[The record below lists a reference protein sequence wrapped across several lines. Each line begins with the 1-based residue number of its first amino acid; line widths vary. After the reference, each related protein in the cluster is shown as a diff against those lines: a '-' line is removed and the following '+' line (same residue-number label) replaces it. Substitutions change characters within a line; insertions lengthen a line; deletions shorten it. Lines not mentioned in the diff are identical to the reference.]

1 MIGQTISHFRIVEKL
16 GEGGM
21 GVVYKAEDLRLRRPV
36 ALKFLSEAALSAV
49 ESRER
54 FHREAQAAAALSHP
68 NIATVFELIETGGM
82 SFIAMEF
89 VEGSTLERLIA
100 EGPLPLDQATEYS
113 VAVADA
119 LALAHR
125 RGVIHRDIKPANI
138 MVLGE
143 EEDPARRGLK
153 VLDFGVARI
162 EGAPGLT
169 VSGMPLGTLAYM
181 SPEQASGDR
190 TDQRTDLFSLGAV
203 FYEMVTGTPPFSA
216 STAAGF
222 LYQIIGEDPVP
233 PSRLRPDLPP
243 ALQEIILRA
252 LAKNPDRRYQ
262 SMPELLA
269 DLATYQYRPETAARR
284 SGPARASIAVLPF
297 EDISPDKESDFL
309 ADGIVEELVLTLSR
323 NPQLRVIART
333 SVMQYKGR
341 AADVRDIGRDLG
353 VSFVLEGS
361 VRRSGDHLRVIAQ
374 LIDVAD
380 GSHLWAEKFDGLMED
395 LFPFQE
401 SVAEQV
407 AGALK
412 AGLVEVEGETPQ
424 PRPVPTANTKAYEYF
439 IQGRLL
445 LDSPAP
451 ETLDRSVMMLQRAL
465 ELDPGMAAA
474 YGSLACANLWYVDTG
489 LRPDPKYLVE
499 AEQAARRALAL
510 EAQQP
515 DALYVLANLDLKDAR
530 VEDAFD
536 GFSRVLAADPGHGQA
551 RMWRACLLLYSS
563 FHEEALLEVD
573 RWLAVDPFAPL
584 AHWLRSTV
592 RLHQGRFDAAVA
604 EYEQVVAEIPTKL
617 AWLSLAYRYQGEL
630 DRAWDS
636 AERLKAADPE
646 GVLWKTAFGFL
657 KGAEG
662 RRDEVLEY
670 LDDEVKAFGWDF
682 FIVTYWVASLYA
694 LAGKADEAFRWLDRS
709 IEVGVRNHRFFE
721 IDPNLERIRDDPR
734 FYRVLG
740 EARGRAHGLG
750 TLIKREIPSAGVGV

>member
-1 MIGQTISHFRIVEKL
+1 MIGQTISHFRLVEKL

-36 ALKFLSEAALSAV
+36 ALKFLSKAALSAV
-49 ESRER
+49 ENRER
-54 FHREAQAAAALSHP
+54 FLQEAQAAAALSHP
-68 NIATVFELIETGGM
+68 NIATVFEFFETDGM

-113 VAVADA
+113 VAIADA

-125 RGVIHRDIKPANI
+125 RGIIHRDIKPSNI
-138 MVLGE
+138 MVFGE
-143 EEDPARRGLK
+143 EEDPARRRLK

-169 VSGMPLGTLAYM
+169 VSGMPVGTLAYM
-181 SPEQASGDR
+181 SPEQAAGDP
-190 TDQRTDLFSLGAV
+190 TDQRTDLFSLGV
-203 FYEMVTGTPPFSA
+203 VIYEMVTGTAPFSA
-216 STAAGF
+216 GTAAGL
-222 LYQIIGEDPVP
+222 LYQIVWEDPILP
-233 PSRLRPDLPP
+233 NRLRPDVPQ

-252 LAKNPDRRYQ
+252 LAKNADQRYQ

-269 DLATYQYRPETAARR
+269 DLAAYQYQPETVARR
-284 SGPARASIAVLPF
+284 SGPARTSIAVLPF
-297 EDISPDKESDFL
+297 EDMSPDKKSEFL
-309 ADGIVEELVLTLSR
+309 ADGIMEELVLTLSR

-333 SVMQYKGR
+333 SVMQYKGK
-341 AADVRDIGRDLG
+341 AADVRDIGRELG

-361 VRRSGDHLRVIAQ
+361 LRRSRDHLRVTAQ

-380 GSHLWAEKFDGLMED
+380 GSHLWAEKFDGSMED
-395 LFPFQE
+395 MFHFQE

-407 AGALK
+407 ADALK
-412 AGLVEVEGETPQ
+412 AGLVEFDGEPPQ

-451 ETLDRSVMMLQRAL
+451 ETLDRSVLMLQRAL

-474 YGSLACANLWYVDTG
+474 FGSLASANLWYVDTG

-499 AEQAARRALAL
+499 AQDAARRALAL
-510 EAQQP
+510 DARQP

-530 VEDAFD
+530 VEDAFE

-551 RMWRACLLLYSS
+551 RLWRACLLLYSS
-563 FHEEALLEVD
+563 FHEEALLEGD
-573 RWLAVDPFAPL
+573 RLLASDPFAPL
-584 AHWLRSTV
+584 AHWLRSTI

-617 AWLSLAYRYQGEL
+617 AWLSLAYRYQGNL
-630 DRAWDS
+630 GQAWHS

-662 RRDEVLEY
+662 RQDEVLSY
-670 LDDEVKAFGWDF
+670 LDDEVREFGWGF

-694 LAGKADEAFRWLDRS
+694 LAGRADEAFRWLDRS
-709 IEVGVRNHRFFE
+709 IEVGVWNHRFFE
-721 IDPNLERIRDDPR
+721 IDPNLDGIRDDPR
-734 FYRVLG
+734 FYRFLG
-740 EARGRAHGLG
+740 EARGRAHALG
-750 TLIKREIPSAGVGV
+750 ILAKREIHGNQVGA